1 MAQPAQTQEEDI
13 YTLRVPCHFH
23 VRKKDC
29 ELVDLLE
36 LLRVKRDLRTF
47 NSLHPSRFLNI

>member
-13 YTLRVPCHFH
+13 YTLHVPCHFH

-36 LLRVKRDLRTF
+36 LLRVKRDLKTF